1 MQSLWSKSRILVL
14 LFIILIP
21 LFIMGCP
28 KALRIKS
35 TSYDGDIVTY
45 MYTPSGKG
53 PFPAVIVLHTI
64 GGMLPHVQEF
74 ASALSSK
81 GYITLAV
88 NYFSGR
94 GKLAYA
100 KLGYDQHIVDAYDH
114 LITLPMVDPERIGM
128 VGFSLGPR
136 KALEFSYSYPKKQ
149 IRGIV
154 SYYVGRLYLEPA
166 GLPGYPPILFL
177 HGEKDQESDPEEIR
191 LFCVAQKKMQQVC
204 EFHIYQGV
212 RHAFDHQSKY
222 DGYDHSAT
230 ADAFKRS
237 VVFLDK
243 YVKDRSN

>member
-1 MQSLWSKSRILVL
+1 MKSLWSKSRISGL

-21 LFIMGCP
+21 FFVMGC
-28 KALRIKS
+28 ANVLHIKS
-35 TSYDGDIVTY
+35 TSYDGDIFTY
-45 MYTPSGKG
+45 MYTPSGTG

-64 GGMLPHVQEF
+64 GGMRPHVQEF

-94 GKLAYA
+94 GKLAYD
-100 KLGYDQHIVDAYDH
+100 KLDYDQHIVDAYDH

-136 KALEFSYSYPKKQ
+136 KALKFAYSYPKKK

-154 SYYVGRLYLEPA
+154 SYYVGRLHLEPA
-166 GLPGYPPILFL
+166 GLPDYPPILFL

-191 LFCVAQKKMQQVC
+191 LFCVAQNKRQQVC

-212 RHAFDHQSKY
+212 RHAFD
-222 DGYDHSAT
+222 
-230 ADAFKRS
+230 
-237 VVFLDK
+237 
-243 YVKDRSN
+243 